1 MNDPAEQYISNS
13 QEAAM
18 RKQVIHIYGA
28 SGSGTTTL
36 GKRLSERLGYTFM
49 DTDDYFWLPTDPPY
63 REKRPVEERIALMR
77 HDLDAAEHAVISGSL
92 VGWGDVLMP
101 YFTLAVRVV
110 TEQDIRI
117 RRLRRREREH
127 FGMRIL
133 PGGDMHEEHEKF
145 IAWASKYD
153 TGDTD
158 MRSRAEHDLWEKLLP
173 CRRIVVDGV
182 ADLEKNCERVEEMLC
197 D

>member
-1 MNDPAEQYISNS
+1 
-13 QEAAM
+13 M

-153 TGDTD
+153 TGGTD